1 MKKVPVFSHCLIFAA
16 ASACFSQWL
25 IAGVPG
31 AVPGVP
37 GTVPGVGVPGAIP
50 GGVPGMAVPGG
61 VPGGAP
67 GMVAPGGVPGGVPGA
82 GGQQVQGLQN
92 LNPQVKRVP
101 IWDPARGPMPPMM
114 AIQLL
119 TGNGFTAR
127 SYYNGVP
134 DLSSREASQVRTRD
148 VIKRKLQTIKL
159 PPMGQDGKG
168 FDGMNM
174 SAVLN
179 LLEAEIKKYDPTG
192 TGISLV
198 INPYIDPGG
207 AAISPTPVPGGGA
220 NGPAGPGDG
229 MAIDPVTGLPLG
241 GGAGPVGGAPA
252 IDPITGLPLN
262 TGVPG
267 AAPGLPGVPGVGGVP
282 GMGGGV
288 PGLGGVPGMGG
299 APGMGMPGLG
309 GMPGAGGGAAPS
321 TAMQGAFDPEQVKV
335 MNLGRGLPAMTVK
348 QVLDVVAMSFDHPI
362 QYVVMDH
369 GVMFFQQ
376 DPQFAN
382 TVTRTFTLNLNT
394 RSLAQLGIQTPQLGG
409 GGGQGQGG
417 GGQGPGGQGPGGQGT
432 GGDYPGG
439 DAGGEMMQKQKIRPF
454 NSMGGYYSPQ
464 RFNSFSARPTPNPN
478 FRR

>member
-1 MKKVPVFSHCLIFAA
+1 MMKKVPVFSHRLIFAA
-16 ASACFSQWL
+16 AATCFSQWL

-37 GTVPGVGVPGAIP
+37 GTVPGVSVPGAIP
-50 GGVPGMAVPGG
+50 AGVPGMAVPGG
-61 VPGGAP
+61 VPGEVP
-67 GMVAPGGVPGGVPGA
+67 GMVTPGGVPGG

-179 LLEAEIKKYDPTG
+179 LLEAEIKKFDPTG
-192 TGISLV
+192 SGISLV

-220 NGPAGPGDG
+220 DGPAGPGGG
-229 MAIDPVTGLPLG
+229 MTIDPVTGLPIG
-241 GGAGPVGGAPA
+241 GGAGPVGGPPD
-252 IDPITGLPLN
+252 IDPITGLPAN
-262 TGVPG
+262 TGAPG
-267 AAPGLPGVPGVGGVP
+267 AAPGLPGGDA
-282 GMGGGV
+282 
-288 PGLGGVPGMGG
+288 LGGVPGMLGG
-299 APGMGMPGLG
+299 VPGIGMPGIG

-335 MNLGRGLPAMTVK
+335 MNLGRGLPAMTAK

-376 DPQFAN
+376 NPQFAN

-417 GGQGPGGQGPGGQGT
+417 GQGGGGQGPGGQGPGGQGPD
-432 GGDYPGG
+432 GGYPGG
-439 DAGGEMMQKQKIRPF
+439 DGGGDGGGEMMQMQKIRPF